1 MKKALLAMLFGSA
14 LVLAACGGND
24 NDNAADNNDTK
35 TETTDNATTNDT
47 ATEEK
52 TNETATADG
61 ESIAK
66 QKCISCH
73 GNDLTGAMG
82 PDLTKIGS
90 KLSEDQIKD
99 VLNKG
104 KGQMPAKPSN
114 GLQSDDEVNA
124 VAKWLSEQK

>member
-1 MKKALLAMLFGSA
+1 MKKVLLAMLFGSA

-24 NDNAADNNDTK
+24 DDNAADNNDTK
-35 TETTDNATTNDT
+35 TETTDNTTNDT

-61 ESIAK
+61 EAIAK